1 MFPLI
6 FSPYLS
12 FAPTSPDEK
21 RREIWATPYFFAV
34 EIVGGPTGYPTLLVT
49 HYTSEAPPQ
58 TNKRVV

>member
-49 HYTSEAPPQ
+49 HYTRMS
-58 TNKRVV
+58 